1 MHPHTGTHKHKL
13 SYRNALLSLW
23 FSCKPNKSY
32 PLRSACF
39 CSWLP
44 RVRLSWKKGISI
56 HSLPGC
62 VLWGIKHTFRYY
74 VIHWEVW
81 IWGQYQMSGN
91 LKERRKTMTG
101 KIHMQR
107 VYFEALQ
114 LIKRWGSTDLVTV
127 QKSNGWI
134 VWFWK
139 VINTKILFP
148 STVSVKPEKVTLKR
162 QWVWDNHWKHLPPCQ
177 HSFHS
182 SDAWGCQH
190 GHVSQQSWTSS
201 LFSVVFFC
209 LFFFFFSPKW
219 IWTSVMQMA
228 AIKIWHGPL
237 FVLLT
242 SKAQVYMTTELACRS
257 CWHLKLMS
265 WKKDVLQIPKKVIF
279 KEQDFFLVL
288 AWTLRKSVMKK

>member
-209 LFFFFFSPKW
+209 LFFFFFP
-219 IWTSVMQMA
+219 
-228 AIKIWHGPL
+228 
-237 FVLLT
+237 
-242 SKAQVYMTTELACRS
+242 QVNLDISHADGS
-257 CWHLKLMS
+257 NKN
-265 WKKDVLQIPKKVIF
+265 
-279 KEQDFFLVL
+279 L
-288 AWTLRKSVMKK
+288 AWATFCSPDIKSTGLHDHRVGLQKLLAPQVNVLEKGCSPDS